1 MNRYFTG
8 CVAAMA
14 ITAMAATS
22 AHAEIVEVSTPSSSL
37 ILDAKK
43 GKKLRHVYYG
53 AKISDKDTYDQLK
66 SGVGAAL
73 DAYPAYGLTTTSET
87 AVAATHADGNMTLD
101 LVVDGIGK
109 TQRDGADITTVKL
122 RDTYY
127 PFYVNVNYRTYPGD
141 DVIETWTEISHAEK
155 GEVALSQF
163 ASGYLPV
170 RYGDVW
176 LSHLYGTNHN
186 EGHLETEP
194 LTHGMKVIKNKDG
207 VRNSHTAHSEVM
219 ISLDGEPAEYKG
231 RVIGAALCYSGNYKL
246 RFDTDHTDYHHFF
259 AGINEENSVYK
270 IKKGEVFVTPELAL
284 SYSDEGLSGV
294 SRNFH
299 RWARKHKIAH
309 GDVPRKVLLNSWE
322 GVYFEIGRASCRERV
337 SVKV

>member
-1 MNRYFTG
+1 MNRYLTG
-8 CVAAMA
+8 CVAAVA
-14 ITAMAATS
+14 LVAMVATP
-22 AHAEIVEVSTPSSSL
+22 AFAEIVEVSTPTSSL

-73 DAYPAYGLTTTSET
+73 DAYPAYGMTTTSET
-87 AVAATHADGNMTLD
+87 AVAVTHADGNMTLD
-101 LVVDGIGK
+101 LVVDGVSK
-109 TQRDGADITTVKL
+109 TRRDGAELTTVKL

-127 PFYVNVNYRTYPGD
+127 PFYVDVNYRTYDGE
-141 DVIETWTEISHAEK
+141 DVIETWTEISHGEK
-155 GEVALSQF
+155 GEVTLTQF

-219 ISLDGEPAEYKG
+219 IS
-231 RVIGAALCYSGNYKL
+231 
-246 RFDTDHTDYHHFF
+246 
-259 AGINEENSVYK
+259 
-270 IKKGEVFVTPELAL
+270 
-284 SYSDEGLSGV
+284 
-294 SRNFH
+294 
-299 RWARKHKIAH
+299 
-309 GDVPRKVLLNSWE
+309 
-322 GVYFEIGRASCRERV
+322 
-337 SVKV
+337 

>member
-1 MNRYFTG
+1 VVG
-8 CVAAMA
+8 AAVKTPA
-14 ITAMAATS
+14 GPPTS

-53 AKISDKDTYDQLK
+53 GKISDKDTYDQLK

-109 TQRDGADITTVKL
+109 TQCDGADITTVKL

-155 GEVALSQF
+155 GEVA
-163 ASGYLPV
+163 GV
-170 RYGDVW
+170 
-176 LSHLYGTNHN
+176 
-186 EGHLETEP
+186 
-194 LTHGMKVIKNKDG
+194 HG
-207 VRNSHTAHSEVM
+207 
-219 ISLDGEPAEYKG
+219 
-231 RVIGAALCYSGNYKL
+231 IGQ
-246 RFDTDHTDYHHFF
+246 RR
-259 AGINEENSVYK
+259 K
-270 IKKGEVFVTPELAL
+270 I
-284 SYSDEGLSGV
+284 
-294 SRNFH
+294 R
-299 RWARKHKIAH
+299 
-309 GDVPRKVLLNSWE
+309 
-322 GVYFEIGRASCRERV
+322 
-337 SVKV
+337 